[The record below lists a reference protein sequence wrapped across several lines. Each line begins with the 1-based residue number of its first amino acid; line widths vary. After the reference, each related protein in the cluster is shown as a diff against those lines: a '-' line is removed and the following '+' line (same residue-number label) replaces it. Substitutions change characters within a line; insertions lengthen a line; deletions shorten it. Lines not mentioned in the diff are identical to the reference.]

1 MEGNNNMPIRWRVL
15 DKEDY
20 KEILIFTYLILQY
33 QIVCF
38 YRYGPFYV
46 LILPFPY
53 WFILMLSILGKL
65 KKKGVHKVVV
75 LGRTISIEQIMR
87 IILII
92 SLIVFLISIHYI
104 HSL

>member
-1 MEGNNNMPIRWRVL
+1 MPIRWRVL
-15 DKEDY
+15 DRKDY

-38 YRYGPFYV
+38 FRYGPFYALILSLPHWFV
-46 LILPFPY
+46 LILV
-53 WFILMLSILGKL
+53 LLGKL
-65 KKKGVHKVVV
+65 KKKGVHKVVA

-87 IILII
+87 IISII
-92 SLIVFLISIHYI
+92 VVIAFLISIYYI